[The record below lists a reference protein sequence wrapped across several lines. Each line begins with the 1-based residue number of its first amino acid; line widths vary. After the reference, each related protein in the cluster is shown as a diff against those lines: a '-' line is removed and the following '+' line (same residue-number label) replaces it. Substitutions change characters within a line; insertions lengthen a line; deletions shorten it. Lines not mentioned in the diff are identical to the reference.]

1 MTYVLAFTDYR
12 GNRHERAFASF
23 EEAVDIAKE
32 YFMGPDFSQVI
43 VYKRRDAR
51 WGSGSHA
58 PRHTGV

>member
-51 WGSGSHA
+51 
-58 PRHTGV
+58 